1 MFGSSNARVLVCQP
15 EGLGFESPIFLGLE
29 LGLITW
35 LVSVILACIPK
46 RLELVP
52 SNSLGQYFRAM
63 VTLLHSKELGAAP
76 EKGLFMQTSI
86 CRSDSGPLLA

>member
-1 MFGSSNARVLVCQP
+1 M
-15 EGLGFESPIFLGLE
+15 
-29 LGLITW
+29 ITW

-63 VTLLHSKELGAAP
+63 VTLLHGKELGAAP
-76 EKGLFMQTSI
+76 DKGLFGPTSQLATQRFI
-86 CRSDSGPLLA
+86 LSQLLSLLRIFQFDHLVGFGNILA